1 MCHKLPCTNHINPK
15 KINEWHDGDNE
26 MCMFFS
32 VFSTSPCDT
41 CHQSLTKFVF
51 DFNILFSNANTI
63 LIKSQN
69 HQIWISSINTKTYSN
84 PELKTF
90 DFVNATI
97 NMSQH
102 RSHKYALLHITKITL
117 NAKIWT
123 SRPKLRS
130 LLQPSYTTIIT
141 CHWLVHKTLIYSK
154 YQHFRTGE
162 VLCDMRYLLAIL

>member
-1 MCHKLPCTNHINPK
+1 MCHKLPCTNHINLK

-51 DFNILFSNANTI
+51 FYFNILFSNANTI
-63 LIKSQN
+63 LIKSHN

-102 RSHKYALLHITKITL
+102 RSHKYYKNNSKCENMNFKTQTEVTPSAKLHH
-117 NAKIWT
+117 NYHM
-123 SRPKLRS
+123 S
-130 LLQPSYTTIIT
+130 LVS
-141 CHWLVHKTLIYSK
+141 
-154 YQHFRTGE
+154 
-162 VLCDMRYLLAIL
+162 A